1 MIDPI
6 REETQSMKMPLGS
19 PLYAW
24 SADENDGSR
33 KGREKGDGIKQTEL
47 QMNAEISIPLA
58 APPRSWL
65 NVFAAWLSAG
75 TCQVPEE
82 HSLQG

>member
-6 REETQSMKMPLGS
+6 RAETQSMKMPLGS

-33 KGREKGDGIKQTEL
+33 KGREKGDGMEQTEP
-47 QMNAEISIPLA
+47 QMKAETSIPLA
-58 APPRSWL
+58 APPRSWS
-65 NVFAAWLSAG
+65 NVFTA
-75 TCQVPEE
+75 
-82 HSLQG
+82 

>member
-6 REETQSMKMPLGS
+6 RAETQSMKMPLGS

-33 KGREKGDGIKQTEL
+33 KGREKGDGIEQTEP
-47 QMNAEISIPLA
+47 QMNAETSTPLA
-58 APPRSWL
+58 APPRILS
-65 NVFAAWLSAG
+65 NVFTA
-75 TCQVPEE
+75 
-82 HSLQG
+82 